1 MILGWFI
8 KALEAIW
15 IFLRDGRTNEG
26 VPRGPRGPKK
36 VLETATCLK
45 FKQVF
50 GILEFDSAH
59 MDCGH
64 NVLSIT
70 GKQWT
75 LQVGTPAAG
84 INLKHN
90 EFCQVNTG
98 FFMFYVQERHNRFM
112 FYVQRRHNWR
122 LKTKT
127 NIKTMTKTCHGLWN
141 VWNCWHFR
149 QLRTWIDDSHCDLT
163 IKNDT
168 GQHSQSLQCLVCT
181 Y

>member
-45 FKQVF
+45 LKQVF
-50 GILEFDSAH
+50 GFLEFNSAH

-75 LQVGTPAAG
+75 LQIGLQQQVKTW
-84 INLKHN
+84 NTMTFLKWT
-90 EFCQVNTG
+90 QVYNMCFIVICSGDEET
-98 FFMFYVQERHNRFM
+98 YR
-112 FYVQRRHNWR
+112 R
-122 LKTKT
+122 LKTKK
-127 NIKTMTKTCHGLWN
+127 NKKTMTKTCHGLWN